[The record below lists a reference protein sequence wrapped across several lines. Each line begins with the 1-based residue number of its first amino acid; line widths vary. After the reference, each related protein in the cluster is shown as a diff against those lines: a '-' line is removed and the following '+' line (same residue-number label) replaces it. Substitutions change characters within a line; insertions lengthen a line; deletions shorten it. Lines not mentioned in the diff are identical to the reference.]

1 MSVIEITAGKSRET
15 LSFEGVLPLSS
26 VTASRG
32 LAMPCGGHHTCG
44 KCKIRAFGAL
54 SPLSPEELRLL
65 SEKELSDGVRLACCA
80 KAVGDCSVILP
91 DALTGEVLL
100 EGQTREV
107 QAEGWNLAADIGTTT
122 IAVYACRD
130 GKVLRSTGALNA
142 QSVHGADVISRI
154 GAKCH
159 EELHRI
165 VVDQLTGLFLQV
177 LGEDAAPNEVQ
188 RIVITG
194 NTTMLHFLAGYDPS
208 SLAVSPFTPVS
219 LFGEETPAARL
230 FPVFENARLY
240 LPPCIS
246 AYVGG
251 DMVCAMTDSRLWES
265 GKTTLLADIGTN
277 GEMALF
283 HNGKL
288 CACSTAAG
296 PALEGAC
303 IHMGMAA
310 SSGAIDRVTL
320 SETGEL
326 CWHTI
331 GDAPAKGLCG
341 SGLISLIACLVQS
354 GQIDETGALCDPV
367 KAPDGSEEDCILI
380 GDSGVFLTQKDIR
393 QVQLAKAAICAG
405 ILTMLEECGI
415 APQDV
420 ERFFICGGFGSY
432 IDPHAASVIGLFP
445 APLEHCVQTLGNAAG
460 AGAVL
465 LLDETMRDT
474 ARRLQQETGL
484 IELSSSPVFMEEYI
498 EQMCFST
505 EL

>member
-80 KAVGDCSVILP
+80 QAVGDCSVILP

-219 LFGEETPAARL
+219 LFGEETPASRL

-251 DMVCAMTDSRLWES
+251 DMVCAMTDSRLGI
-265 GKTTLLADIGTN
+265 GKNHPAGRYRHQRGN
-277 GEMALF
+277 GPFPQRKAVCLF
-283 HNGKL
+283 HRRRTG
-288 CACSTAAG
+288 TG
-296 PALEGAC
+296 R
-303 IHMGMAA
+303 
-310 SSGAIDRVTL
+310 RVH
-320 SETGEL
+320 SYG
-326 CWHTI
+326 H
-331 GDAPAKGLCG
+331 
-341 SGLISLIACLVQS
+341 
-354 GQIDETGALCDPV
+354 
-367 KAPDGSEEDCILI
+367 
-380 GDSGVFLTQKDIR
+380 
-393 QVQLAKAAICAG
+393 
-405 ILTMLEECGI
+405 
-415 APQDV
+415 
-420 ERFFICGGFGSY
+420 GGF
-432 IDPHAASVIGLFP
+432 F
-445 APLEHCVQTLGNAAG
+445 
-460 AGAVL
+460 
-465 LLDETMRDT
+465 
-474 ARRLQQETGL
+474 RR
-484 IELSSSPVFMEEYI
+484 Y
-498 EQMCFST
+498 
-505 EL
+505 

>member
-80 KAVGDCSVILP
+80 QAVGDCSVILP
-91 DALTGEVLL
+91 DALTGKVLL

-177 LGEDAAPNEVQ
+177 LGEDAAPDEVQ

-219 LFGEETPAARL
+219 LFGEETPASRL

-265 GKTTLLADIGTN
+265 GKTTLMADIGTN

-367 KAPDGSEEDCILI
+367 EAPDGSEEDCILI

-405 ILTMLEECGI
+405 ILTMLEERGI

>member
-1 MSVIEITAGKSRET
+1 M
-15 LSFEGVLPLSS
+15 
-26 VTASRG
+26 
-32 LAMPCGGHHTCG
+32 
-44 KCKIRAFGAL
+44 
-54 SPLSPEELRLL
+54 
-65 SEKELSDGVRLACCA
+65 
-80 KAVGDCSVILP
+80 
-91 DALTGEVLL
+91 
-100 EGQTREV
+100 
-107 QAEGWNLAADIGTTT
+107 
-122 IAVYACRD
+122 
-130 GKVLRSTGALNA
+130 LRSTGALNA

-219 LFGEETPAARL
+219 LFGEEMPASRL

-367 KAPDGSEEDCILI
+367 EAPDGSEEDCILI